1 MSAEALCEGGL
12 FVYSQ
17 KMFYVY
23 VLKSEVA
30 DEIYTG
36 LTNNLDRRLSEHN
49 SGHSSHTRK
58 FIPWKLVNYIAF
70 ADKQSAEQFE
80 AYLKSG
86 SGRAFARKH
95 FL

>member
-12 FVYSQ
+12 FVYNR

-23 VLKSEVA
+23 VLKSEVT

-36 LTNNLDRRLSEHN
+36 LTSNIERRLAEHN
-49 SGHSSHTRK
+49 SGHSKHTRK
-58 FIPWKLVNYIAF
+58 FKPWRLVNYTAF
-70 ADKQSAEQFE
+70 ADKLSAEKFE

-86 SGRAFARKH
+86 SGRAFSRKH

>member
-1 MSAEALCEGGL
+1 MSAEASREGGL
-12 FVYSQ
+12 FVYNR

-23 VLKSEVA
+23 VIKSEIA

-36 LTNNLDRRLSEHN
+36 MTNNIERRLSEHN
-49 SGHSSHTRK
+49 SGHSRHTMK
-58 FIPWKLVNYIAF
+58 FKPWRLVNYIAF
-70 ADKQSAEQFE
+70 ADKQSAEKFE

-95 FL
+95 LL